1 MSIQNINKS
10 NLIINCFNQY
20 NLITTIY
27 IELENFLNAKDEY
40 IKKENHENYGRMLML
55 YDMVYTSLKSEM
67 SYGRIN
73 MDDFRYLTE
82 LLKEGLWCC

>member
-82 LLKEGLWCC
+82 LLKEGL